1 MTAWFVNLL
10 MEDTFESTLLSLV
23 VLVALVP
30 AFQAVNANES
40 LINDVFTPENS
51 LTMLLYVLDVLLFD
65 SNVILSAVIEV

>member
-65 SNVILSAVIEV
+65 SNVILSAFIEV